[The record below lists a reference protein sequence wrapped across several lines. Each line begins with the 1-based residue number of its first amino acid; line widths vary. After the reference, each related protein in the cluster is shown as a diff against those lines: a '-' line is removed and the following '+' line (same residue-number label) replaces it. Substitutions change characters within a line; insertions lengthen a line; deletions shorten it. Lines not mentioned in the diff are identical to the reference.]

1 LRVFLAIVL
10 LVIFSGCISY
20 QSEEGITE
28 GDESP
33 TDEVNPTEQW
43 IQKEEEAIMKQIS
56 ISSDTF
62 ENGSTMPVE
71 YTCDGEDHSPALLWD
86 TVPAGTRSIALI
98 VDDPDAPGKTF
109 VHWVIYN
116 IPANSTG
123 LPAAMPKDSSLNDG
137 SLQGK
142 NDFDKIGYN
151 GPCPPPGK
159 PHRYFFKVY
168 AIDTT
173 LSLLSG
179 ATKSQVEAAMS
190 GHILAQGEM
199 IGKYGR

>member
-1 LRVFLAIVL
+1 MRVFLILML
-10 LVIFSGCISY
+10 LVLISGCIA
-20 QSEEGITE
+20 SEP
-28 GDESP
+28 DEE
-33 TDEVNPTEQW
+33 TLIKEDVN
-43 IQKEEEAIMKQIS
+43 MDVIS
-56 ISSDTF
+56 VSSDVF
-62 ENGSTMPVE
+62 ENGGMLSSE
-71 YTCDGEDHSPALLWD
+71 YTCDGSDVSPGLFWN
-86 TVPAGTRSIALI
+86 TVPAGTQSIALI
-98 VDDPDAPGKTF
+98 VDDPDAPGGTW

-116 IPANSTG
+116 IPADSTG
-123 LPAAMPKDSSLNDG
+123 LTTAVPKNKSLDDG

-142 NDFDKIGYN
+142 NDFGKIGYN

-168 AIDTT
+168 ALDTT
-173 LSLLSG
+173 LSLTSG

>member
-1 LRVFLAIVL
+1 MRVFLVIAL
-10 LVIFSGCISY
+10 LVLFSGCISD
-20 QSEEGITE
+20 QSGEGSTAR
-28 GDESP
+28 DESP
-33 TDEVNPTEQW
+33 TDKETPTEKWTQNM
-43 IQKEEEAIMKQIS
+43 EETIMKQIS
-56 ISSDTF
+56 ISSDAF
-62 ENGSTMPVE
+62 ENGSSIPTE
-71 YTCDGEDHSPALLWD
+71 YTCDGDDRSPALLWKD
-86 TVPAGTRSIALI
+86 LPEGTRSIALI
-98 VDDPDAPGKTF
+98 VDDPDAPGKTW

-116 IPANSTG
+116 IPADSTG
-123 LPAAMPKDSSLNDG
+123 LTTAVPKNKSLDDG

-142 NDFDKIGYN
+142 NDFGKIGYN

-168 AIDTT
+168 ALDTT
-173 LSLLSG
+173 LSLTSG

>member
-1 LRVFLAIVL
+1 MC
-10 LVIFSGCISY
+10 GCIS
-20 QSEEGITE
+20 
-28 GDESP
+28 DEIEQETQ
-33 TDEVNPTEQW
+33 TDEETLME
-43 IQKEEEAIMKQIS
+43 QIS
-56 ISSDTF
+56 ISSDAF
-62 ENGSTMPVE
+62 KDGNSLPVE
-71 YTCDGEDHSPALLWD
+71 QTCDGDDRSPALLWD

-98 VDDPDAPGKTF
+98 VDDPDAPGKTW

-116 IPANSTG
+116 ILANSTG
-123 LPAAMPKDSSLNDG
+123 LPPGVPKNKTLDDG

-142 NDFDKIGYN
+142 NDFGKIGYN

-168 AIDTT
+168 ALDTT
-173 LSLLSG
+173 LSLKSG
-179 ATKSQVEAAMS
+179 ATKSQLAAAMS